1 MTVLCII
8 FLQVVGSSMPLIG
21 DHQAEDRQM
30 IADVVLAKMNQSA
43 TRAPIRTQQRPPTA
57 VQQPQVASPT
67 YRHLQ

>member
-1 MTVLCII
+1 
-8 FLQVVGSSMPLIG
+8 MPLIG

-43 TRAPIRTQQRPPTA
+43 TRATIRTQQRPPTA